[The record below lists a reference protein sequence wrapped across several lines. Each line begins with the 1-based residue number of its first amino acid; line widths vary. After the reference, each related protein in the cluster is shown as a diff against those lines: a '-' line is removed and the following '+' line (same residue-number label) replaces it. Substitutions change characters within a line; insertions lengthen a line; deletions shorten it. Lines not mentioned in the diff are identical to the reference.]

1 MPPSTGAAGTSTLA
15 TAAQAQATCTAVI
28 TFSLLTTLCFLLF
41 FAMNCW
47 FCVSLS
53 KHIYPLVAN
62 GLNNLLNINSRT
74 QRFMYPYNTDVVN
87 VSHSEYPQHVK
98 ELYSLYDLIS
108 DAKLLIYPLMAKHSN
123 NNIGT
128 I

>member
-1 MPPSTGAAGTSTLA
+1 
-15 TAAQAQATCTAVI
+15 
-28 TFSLLTTLCFLLF
+28 
-41 FAMNCW
+41 
-47 FCVSLS
+47 
-53 KHIYPLVAN
+53 
-62 GLNNLLNINSRT
+62 
-74 QRFMYPYNTDVVN
+74 MYPYNTDAVK